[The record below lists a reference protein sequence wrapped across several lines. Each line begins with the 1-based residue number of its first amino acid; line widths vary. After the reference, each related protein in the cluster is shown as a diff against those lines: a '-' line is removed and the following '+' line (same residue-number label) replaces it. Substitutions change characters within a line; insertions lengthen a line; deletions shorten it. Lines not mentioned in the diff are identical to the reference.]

1 MIELTNV
8 SKSHYLDNGSI
19 TVPAL
24 KNLSLKINQGEFV
37 AIMGPSG
44 SGKSTLLNILGCL
57 DVIDKGSY
65 RLLGKQVDTFSD
77 DQLAYMRLRQL
88 GFVFQSYNLIS
99 RIDALRNVEL
109 PMIYANVPPS
119 QRLKRAHQA
128 LSMVGLAERAHHVP
142 SQLSGG
148 QQQRV
153 AIARAI
159 INNPKLI
166 IADEPTG
173 NLDTKSSNDI
183 MNLFKSL
190 HAKGRTIVFV
200 THEVDVAQY
209 ATRCLIVND
218 GKIVS
223 DQKKKN

>member
-1 MIELTNV
+1 MIELKNV
-8 SKSHYLDNGSI
+8 SKSHYLDHGSI

-24 KNLSLKINQGEFV
+24 KNISVTINQGEFV

-57 DVIDKGSY
+57 DVVDSGTY
-65 RLLGKQVDTFSD
+65 HLLGKQVDSFSD
-77 DQLAYMRLRQL
+77 DQLAYVRLRQL

-109 PMIYANVPPS
+109 PMVYANVQPGA
-119 QRLKRAHQA
+119 RLKRAHQA
-128 LSMVGLAERAHHVP
+128 LAMVGLADRAHHIP
-142 SQLSGG
+142 AQLSGG

-173 NLDTKSSNDI
+173 NLDTDSSIEI
-183 MNLFKSL
+183 MNLFKNL
-190 HAKGRTIVFV
+190 NANGRTIVFV
-200 THEVDVAQY
+200 THEKEIAKF
-209 ATRCLIVND
+209 ATRCLIVED
-218 GKIVS
+218 GEIVA
-223 DQKKKN
+223 DHRKE